1 MQKTIPPIKLILA
14 DDHEIFR
21 DGFRAMI
28 KKQPSVQLIGEAG
41 DGEELIKICRD
52 LKPDVVKMSSAANES
67 GKPQK
72 RLHIPN
78 AYTPIWWY
86 ADYPN
91 HYAGEGTK
99 ATKEY
104 GKLLID
110 QYVDQLAKTIKAI
123 KADKETLALQEEFYN
138 RMLK

>member
-52 LKPDVVKMSSAANES
+52 LKPDVVITDIKMPRMDGVE
-67 GKPQK
+67 
-72 RLHIPN
+72 
-78 AYTPIWWY
+78 
-86 ADYPN
+86 
-91 HYAGEGTK
+91 
-99 ATKEY
+99 ATK
-104 GKLLID
+104 KVLLSSRP
-110 QYVDQLAKTIKAI
+110 LTSTGSSRKSSTIPSSM
-123 KADKETLALQEEFYN
+123 QRPQN
-138 RMLK
+138 